1 MKHILKTVDHTILKA
16 TTTWEDIKVLCDEA
30 INMNVASVC
39 IPPSYVKRATEYLN
53 SKIKVCTVIGFP
65 LGYQTTA
72 TKVFEAE
79 DAIKNGADEVDMVA
93 NISDIKNGDYEKIE
107 NEIKEIKAIIGE
119 KILKVII
126 ETCYLEECEK
136 VKMCDIVTVS
146 GADFI
151 KTSTGMGTGGATLE
165 DIRLMKEHIGQNV
178 KIKAAGGVK
187 SISDA
192 EKFIEAGAERLGTSS
207 ICKILKNEDITG
219 Y

>member
-16 TTTWEDIKVLCDEA
+16 ITTWEDIKVLCDEA

-39 IPPSYVKRATEYLN
+39 IPPSYVKRAAEYLN

-79 DAIKNGADEVDMVA
+79 DAIKNGADEVDMVV
-93 NISDIKNGDYEKIE
+93 NISDIKNGDYDKIE

-136 VKMCDIVTVS
+136 VKMCEIVTVS

-151 KTSTGMGTGGATLE
+151 KTSTGMGTCGATLE
-165 DIRLMKEHIGQNV
+165 DIKLMKEHVGKNV

>member
-39 IPPSYVKRATEYLN
+39 IPPSYVKRAAEYLN

-79 DAIKNGADEVDMVA
+79 DAIKNGADEIDMVV

-107 NEIKEIKAIIGE
+107 NEIKKIKAIIGD

-136 VKMCDIVTVS
+136 VKMCEIVTVS

-165 DIRLMKEHIGQNV
+165 DIKLMKEHVGRNI

>member
-39 IPPSYVKRATEYLN
+39 IPPSYVKRAAEYLN

-79 DAIKNGADEVDMVA
+79 DAIKNGADEIDMVV

-107 NEIKEIKAIIGE
+107 NEIKEIKAIIGD

-136 VKMCDIVTVS
+136 VKMCEIVTVS

-165 DIRLMKEHIGQNV
+165 DIKLMKEHVGRNI

>member
-39 IPPSYVKRATEYLN
+39 IPPSYVKRAAEYLN

-79 DAIKNGADEVDMVA
+79 DAIKNGADEVDMVV

-136 VKMCDIVTVS
+136 VKMCEIVTVS

-165 DIRLMKEHIGQNV
+165 DIKLMKEHVGENV

>member
-16 TTTWEDIKVLCDEA
+16 TTTWEDIKILCDEA

-39 IPPSYVKRATEYLN
+39 IPPSYVKRAAEYLN

-72 TKVFEAE
+72 TKVFEAK

-126 ETCYLEECEK
+126 ETCYLNECEK
-136 VKMCDIVTVS
+136 VKMCEIVTVS

-165 DIRLMKEHIGQNV
+165 DIKLMKEYVGKNV

>member
-39 IPPSYVKRATEYLN
+39 IPPSYVKRAAEYLN

-79 DAIKNGADEVDMVA
+79 DAIKNGADEVDMVV

-107 NEIKEIKAIIGE
+107 NEIKEIKAIIGN

-136 VKMCDIVTVS
+136 VKMCEIVTVS

-165 DIRLMKEHIGQNV
+165 DIKLMKEHVGENV

>member
-16 TTTWEDIKVLCDEA
+16 TTTWEDIKILCDEA

-39 IPPSYVKRATEYLN
+39 IPPSYVKRAVEYLN

-79 DAIKNGADEVDMVA
+79 DAIKNGADEVDMVV

-107 NEIKEIKAIIGE
+107 NEIKEIKAIIGD

-126 ETCYLEECEK
+126 ETCYLEEYEK
-136 VKMCDIVTVS
+136 VKMCEIVTVS

-151 KTSTGMGTGGATLE
+151 KTSTGMGTCGATLE
-165 DIRLMKEHIGQNV
+165 DIKLMKEHVGENV

>member
-30 INMNVASVC
+30 ISMNVASVC
-39 IPPSYVKRATEYLN
+39 IPPSYVKRAAEYLN

-165 DIRLMKEHIGQNV
+165 DIKLMKEHIGQNV

>member
-39 IPPSYVKRATEYLN
+39 IPPSYVKRAAEYLN

-79 DAIKNGADEVDMVA
+79 DAIKNGADEVDMVV

-165 DIRLMKEHIGQNV
+165 DIKLMKEHVGKNV

-192 EKFIEAGAERLGTSS
+192 EKFIEVGAERLGTSS

>member
-39 IPPSYVKRATEYLN
+39 IPPSYVKRAVEYLN
-53 SKIKVCTVIGFP
+53 GKIKVCTVIGFP

-79 DAIKNGADEVDMVA
+79 DAIKNGADEVDMVV
-93 NISDIKNGDYEKIE
+93 NISDIKNGDYDKVES
-107 NEIKEIKAIIGE
+107 EIKEIKTTVGE

-126 ETCYLEECEK
+126 ETCYLDECEK
-136 VKMCDIVTVS
+136 VKMCDIVTIS

-165 DIRLMKEHIGQNV
+165 DIKLMKEHIGQRV

-192 EKFIEAGAERLGTSS
+192 ERFIEAGAERLGTSS

>member
-39 IPPSYVKRATEYLN
+39 IPPSYVKRAAEHLN

-79 DAIKNGADEVDMVA
+79 DAIKNGADEVDMVV

-136 VKMCDIVTVS
+136 VKMCEIVTVS

-165 DIRLMKEHIGQNV
+165 DITLMKEHVGKNV

>member
-39 IPPSYVKRATEYLN
+39 IPPSYVKRAAEYLN

-79 DAIKNGADEVDMVA
+79 DAIKNGADEVDMVV

-165 DIRLMKEHIGQNV
+165 DIKLMKEHVGKNV

>member
-39 IPPSYVKRATEYLN
+39 ISPSYVKRAAEYLN

-79 DAIKNGADEVDMVA
+79 DAIKNGADEVDMVV

-165 DIRLMKEHIGQNV
+165 DIKLMKEHVGKNV

>member
-16 TTTWEDIKVLCDEA
+16 TTTWEDIKILCDEA

-39 IPPSYVKRATEYLN
+39 IPPSYVKRAVEYLN

-79 DAIKNGADEVDMVA
+79 DAIKNGADEVDMVV

-107 NEIKEIKAIIGE
+107 NEIKEIKAIIGN

-126 ETCYLEECEK
+126 ETCYLEEYEK
-136 VKMCDIVTVS
+136 VKMCEIVTVS

-165 DIRLMKEHIGQNV
+165 DIKLMKEHVGENV

>member
-16 TTTWEDIKVLCDEA
+16 TTTWEDIRILCDEA

-39 IPPSYVKRATEYLN
+39 IPPSYVKRAVEYLN

-79 DAIKNGADEVDMVA
+79 DAIKNGADEVDMVV

-107 NEIKEIKAIIGE
+107 NEIKEIKAIIGD

-126 ETCYLEECEK
+126 ETCYLEEYEK
-136 VKMCDIVTVS
+136 VKMCEIVTVS

-165 DIRLMKEHIGQNV
+165 DIKLMKEHVGENV

>member
-16 TTTWEDIKVLCDEA
+16 TTTWEDIKILCDEA

-39 IPPSYVKRATEYLN
+39 IPPSYVKRAVEYLN

-79 DAIKNGADEVDMVA
+79 DAIKNGADEVDMVV

-107 NEIKEIKAIIGE
+107 NEIKEIKAIIGD

-126 ETCYLEECEK
+126 ETCYLEEYEK
-136 VKMCDIVTVS
+136 VKMCEIVTVS

-165 DIRLMKEHIGQNV
+165 DIKLMKEHVGETV

>member
-39 IPPSYVKRATEYLN
+39 IPPSYVKRAVEYLN
-53 SKIKVCTVIGFP
+53 GKIKVCTVIGFP

-79 DAIKNGADEVDMVA
+79 DAIKNGADEVDMVV
-93 NISDIKNGDYEKIE
+93 NISDIKNGDYDKIE
-107 NEIKEIKAIIGE
+107 SEIKEIKTTVGE

-126 ETCYLEECEK
+126 ETCYLDECEK
-136 VKMCDIVTVS
+136 VKMCDIVTIS
-146 GADFI
+146 SADFI

-165 DIRLMKEHIGQNV
+165 DIKLMKEHIGQSV

-192 EKFIEAGAERLGTSS
+192 ERFIEAGAERLGTSS

>member
-39 IPPSYVKRATEYLN
+39 IPPSYVKRAVEYLN
-53 SKIKVCTVIGFP
+53 GKIKVCTVIGFP

-79 DAIKNGADEVDMVA
+79 DAIKNGADEVDMVV
-93 NISDIKNGDYEKIE
+93 NISDIKNGDYDKIE
-107 NEIKEIKAIIGE
+107 SEIKEIKTTVGE

-126 ETCYLEECEK
+126 ETCYLDECEK
-136 VKMCDIVTVS
+136 VKMCDIVTIS

-165 DIRLMKEHIGQNV
+165 DIKLMKEHIGQSV

-192 EKFIEAGAERLGTSS
+192 ERFIEAGAERLGTSS

>member
-16 TTTWEDIKVLCDEA
+16 TTTWEDIKILCDEA

-39 IPPSYVKRATEYLN
+39 IPPSYVKRAAEYLN

-72 TKVFEAE
+72 TKVFEAK
-79 DAIKNGADEVDMVA
+79 DAIKNGADEVDMVV

-107 NEIKEIKAIIGE
+107 NEIKEIKEIIGE

-126 ETCYLEECEK
+126 ETCYLNECEK
-136 VKMCDIVTVS
+136 VKMCEIVTVS

-165 DIRLMKEHIGQNV
+165 DIKLMKEYVGKNV

>member
-39 IPPSYVKRATEYLN
+39 IPPSYVKRAAEYLN

-79 DAIKNGADEVDMVA
+79 DAIKNGADEIDMVV

-107 NEIKEIKAIIGE
+107 NEIKKIKAIIGD

-136 VKMCDIVTVS
+136 VKMCEIVTVS

-165 DIRLMKEHIGQNV
+165 DIKLMKEHVGRNI

-192 EKFIEAGAERLGTSS
+192 EKFIEVGAERLGTSS

>member
-39 IPPSYVKRATEYLN
+39 IPPSYVKRAVEYLN
-53 SKIKVCTVIGFP
+53 GKIKVCTVIGFP

-72 TKVFEAE
+72 TKIFEAE
-79 DAIKNGADEVDMVA
+79 DAIKNGADEVDMVV
-93 NISDIKNGDYEKIE
+93 NISDIKNGDYDKIE
-107 NEIKEIKAIIGE
+107 SEIREIKTTVGE
-119 KILKVII
+119 KVLKVII
-126 ETCYLEECEK
+126 ETCYLDECEK
-136 VKMCDIVTVS
+136 VKMCDIVTIS

-165 DIRLMKEHIGQNV
+165 DIKLMKEHIGQSV

-192 EKFIEAGAERLGTSS
+192 ERFIEAGAERLGTSS

>member
-39 IPPSYVKRATEYLN
+39 IPPSYVKRAVEYLN
-53 SKIKVCTVIGFP
+53 GKIKVCTVIGFP

-79 DAIKNGADEVDMVA
+79 DAIKNGADEVDMVV
-93 NISDIKNGDYEKIE
+93 NISDIKNGDYDKIE
-107 NEIKEIKAIIGE
+107 SEIKEIKTTVGE

-126 ETCYLEECEK
+126 ETCYLDECEK
-136 VKMCDIVTVS
+136 VKMCDIVTIS

-165 DIRLMKEHIGQNV
+165 DIKLMKEHIGQRV

-192 EKFIEAGAERLGTSS
+192 ERFIEAGAERLGTSS

>member
-39 IPPSYVKRATEYLN
+39 IPPSYVKRAAEYLN

-79 DAIKNGADEVDMVA
+79 DAIKNGADEIDMVV

-107 NEIKEIKAIIGE
+107 NEIKEIKAIIGD

-136 VKMCDIVTVS
+136 VKMCEIVTVS

-165 DIRLMKEHIGQNV
+165 DIKLMKEHVGRNV

-207 ICKILKNEDITG
+207 ICKILKNENITG

>member
-16 TTTWEDIKVLCDEA
+16 TTTWEDIKILCDEA

-39 IPPSYVKRATEYLN
+39 IPPSYVKRAVEYLN

-79 DAIKNGADEVDMVA
+79 DAIKNGADEVDMVV

-107 NEIKEIKAIIGE
+107 NEIKEIKAIIGD

-126 ETCYLEECEK
+126 ETCYLEEYEK
-136 VKMCDIVTVS
+136 VKMCEIVTVS

-165 DIRLMKEHIGQNV
+165 DIKLMKEHVGENV